1 MFEGIYSKI
10 AKKLPNGWGIAATDF
25 KIANWRTNDFKFG
38 HFNLPL
44 FKVLKSGLTTHEA
57 LAKIARETKWPS
69 EIERVEVQ
77 AGFLNF
83 YLNISDVAH
92 VAFSPSKKKA
102 KSKEHWMIEFVG
114 PNTNKP
120 LHLGHLRNAFLGES
134 LSRLAES
141 AGQKVTRTTI
151 NNDRGASLAK
161 AMIAAEHWGSEVNQ
175 KQKGD
180 HWVGDLYVLFDKK
193 MKNDPSLSNE
203 IQTVVMQWEAGDKKT
218 MALWKKLRDAAMNG
232 QQATLKAIGIRFKKE
247 YFESKLWNKGATL
260 ILDGLKK
267 GIFTKDEQGN
277 IIADLE
283 GQKLGQKVVLR
294 ANGTAVYATTDVFLA
309 KLRQQDVH
317 PNRLLY
323 VVGGEQ
329 DLHFKQLFAILHLLG
344 LDKKTSF
351 EHKSY
356 GIVTLPEGR
365 MKSREGTVVDAD
377 DVLEELYN
385 LAAKEIIER
394 HKDLKPAEIKK
405 RSEKIALDAIKYYF
419 LHIAP
424 AHEVHF
430 NSKESITFTG
440 NTGPYLLYTYARAK
454 SILRKKSAPRLS
466 SFKMALNENEQKLIF
481 LLTLCDTTVQNALDK
496 RDPSE
501 VAQYLYELA
510 AAFNEFYHS
519 NKVIGVGGD
528 LEKMRLGLVAAAA
541 KMLHNGLAL
550 LGIETIEEM

>member
-1 MFEGIYSKI
+1 MLNKLYGKI
-10 AKKLPNGWGIAATDF
+10 IKKLPAAWDITLADF
-25 KIANWRTNDFKFG
+25 KIANWRVNDFRFG

-44 FKVLKSGLTTHEA
+44 FKVLKNGMATHEA
-57 LAKIARETKWPS
+57 LVKIASETKWPS

-83 YLNISDVAH
+83 YLKISISMLAQ
-92 VAFSPSKKKA
+92 SKQ
-102 KSKEHWMIEFVG
+102 SSLKEHWMIEFVG

-134 LSRLAES
+134 LSRLVACR
-141 AGQKVTRTTI
+141 GDKVTRTNI
-151 NNDRGASLAK
+151 YNDRGASLAK
-161 AMIAAEHWGSEVNQ
+161 AMIAEECWSNEVNQ

-193 MKNDPSLSNE
+193 MKSDPALETE
-203 IQTVVMQWEAGDKKT
+203 IQKVIMQWEAGDKKIL
-218 MALWKKLRDAAMNG
+218 AVWKKLRDAALNG
-232 QQATLKAIGIRFKKE
+232 QKETLAKIGIKFNKE
-247 YFESKLWNKGATL
+247 YFESKLWDKGAAV
-260 ILDGLKK
+260 ILDGLKRGVFK
-267 GIFTKDEQGN
+267 KDEQGN

-283 GQKLGQKVVLR
+283 AQKLGQKVVLR

-309 KLRQQDVH
+309 KLRQQEVH
-317 PNRLLY
+317 PNRMLY

-329 DLHFKQLFAILHLLG
+329 DLHFKQLFAILRLLG
-344 LDKKTSF
+344 LDKKTVF

-356 GIVTLPEGR
+356 GIVTLPDGR

-377 DVLEELYN
+377 DILSELN
-385 LAAKEIIER
+385 TLATKEITER
-394 HKDLKPAEIKK
+394 HKNLKPAEIKM
-405 RSEKIALDAIKYYF
+405 RAGKISLAAIRYYF
-419 LHIAP
+419 LHVTP

-430 NSKESITFTG
+430 NPQESITFTG

-454 SILRKKSAPRLS
+454 SILRKKSASRFS
-466 SFKMALNENEQKLIF
+466 SFKEQLNESEQKLVF
-481 LLTLCDTTVQNALDK
+481 LLMLFDTTIDSAVGK

-510 AAFNEFYHS
+510 ATFNEFYHAH
-519 NKVIGVGGD
+519 KVIGVGGD
-528 LEKMRLGLVAAAA
+528 LEKMRLQLVSKTAQVLSDGL
-541 KMLHNGLAL
+541 KL